1 MPTGDFA
8 PGLDDIERLAREAL
22 ARIPE
27 PFASHLPDII
37 LQVEDWPSRE
47 QLDDMGIADPYEL
60 TGLYEG
66 RPVGDKSVEDFAVLP
81 DRILLFRRPLL
92 DEWGKQAW
100 DSLISSTMWLST
112 RLAITSDLAMSRWKL
127 SSRQWT
133 KPAASLS

>member
-8 PGLDDIERLAREAL
+8 PGLDEIERLAREAL

-47 QLDDMGIADPYEL
+47 LLDDMGIADPYEL
-60 TGLYEG
+60 IGLYEG
-66 RPVGDKSVEDFAVLP
+66 RPVGEKSVEDFAVLP

-92 DEWGKQAW
+92 DEWAETGVGLAELINHVVVHEVGHHFGLSDEQMEAIEQAM
-100 DSLISSTMWLST
+100 D
-112 RLAITSDLAMSRWKL
+112 
-127 SSRQWT
+127 
-133 KPAASLS
+133 

>member
-1 MPTGDFA
+1 MAAGEFA
-8 PGLDDIERLAREAL
+8 PSLEDIERLAGEAL

-47 QLDDMGIADPYEL
+47 LLGDMEIADPYEL

-66 RPVGDKSVEDFAVLP
+66 KPVGEKSVDDFAILP

-92 DEWGKQAW
+92 DEWAETGVSLPDLINHVVVHEVGHHFGLSDEQMDAIEQAM
-100 DSLISSTMWLST
+100 D
-112 RLAITSDLAMSRWKL
+112 
-127 SSRQWT
+127 
-133 KPAASLS
+133 